1 MYFALFV
8 EVFGKGYACT
18 CTCMSHKHTHTGPL
32 RSTGQEGSPQCFR
45 TKKTRSH
52 QGLVLHSPRLH
63 SSHAGRVGKGS
74 SNNQQPFFLYVCKA
88 TLMASRSLGLCFKVT
103 FCFSEFP
110 VVAFFYIEICA
121 WTEIEI
127 VKVIVSLLCVRVCVC
142 PMQHDELVAF

>member
-1 MYFALFV
+1 MHMYMYMYV
-8 EVFGKGYACT
+8 
-18 CTCMSHKHTHTGPL
+18 THTGPL
-32 RSTGQEGSPQCFR
+32 HSTGQEGSPQWFR

-52 QGLVLHSPRLH
+52 QGLVLQSPRLH

-88 TLMASRSLGLCFKVT
+88 TLMFVTFQLASRSLGLCFKVT
-103 FCFSEFP
+103 FCFSKFP

-142 PMQHDELVAF
+142 SMQHNELVAF